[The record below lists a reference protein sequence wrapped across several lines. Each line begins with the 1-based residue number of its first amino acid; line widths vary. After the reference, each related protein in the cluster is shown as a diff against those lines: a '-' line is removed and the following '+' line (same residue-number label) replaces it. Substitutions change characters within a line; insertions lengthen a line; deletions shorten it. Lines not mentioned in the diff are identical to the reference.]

1 MLVAVAVAQ
10 PMQAA
15 LVRPPLLRHRNNRRF
30 HGLHRR
36 CLRRGG
42 LSLRSCGTCEHNWSA
57 YEEALKANPVLAKMM
72 VSGGFYSLGD
82 WIAQVPI
89 QSNPILLHPL
99 SAAAIANSVLKYTM
113 HAFEY
118 FGEMPITSV
127 VLERDDTPT
136 EFLALGNAR
145 VGRAH
150 ACILALRM
158 ASRTYTL
165 RCSSAAVDP
174 CGVLF
179 EFLRP
184 LAARQQMRVWDGGGS
199 NFEAVVYWAYN
210 FDMINDMNRFY
221 RRISLRV
228 TGSLATAET
237 YFDVIVIDWST
248 LILI

>member
-82 WIAQVPI
+82 WIAQ
-89 QSNPILLHPL
+89 
-99 SAAAIANSVLKYTM
+99 
-113 HAFEY
+113 AFEY

>member
-1 MLVAVAVAQ
+1 MLVSLAVAQ
-10 PMQAA
+10 PVQAA
-15 LVRPPLLRHRNNRRF
+15 LVRPPLLHHRNNRRF
-30 HGLHRR
+30 HGLCRR
-36 CLRRGG
+36 SLRRGG
-42 LSLRSCGTCEHNWSA
+42 LSLRSYGTCEHNWSA
-57 YEEALKANPVLAKMM
+57 YEEALKDNPVLAKMM

-82 WIAQVPI
+82 WIAQ
-89 QSNPILLHPL
+89 
-99 SAAAIANSVLKYTM
+99 
-113 HAFEY
+113 AFEY
-118 FGEMPITSV
+118 FGEMPITSL
-127 VLERDDTPT
+127 VLERDDMPT
-136 EFLALGNAR
+136 EFLALANAR

-150 ACILALRM
+150 ACILAPRM

-174 CGVLF
+174 RGVLF

-221 RRISLRV
+221 RGISLRD